1 LRSIAIACACLAAFA
16 TAGQTAAADQCL
28 TAVEVGD
35 VGRMVSIMAMGAAV
49 RRCAACLGPDRHPR
63 AVQQYDSSGMLKDF
77 WKAQSGLPLGNEKGD
92 YIDTTVRSEARNYT
106 AHLSGDCDACRRMA
120 DELDKL
126 STPEARE
133 AFYKTETEE
142 LVKAH
147 ALKACP

>member
-1 LRSIAIACACLAAFA
+1 
-16 TAGQTAAADQCL
+16 
-28 TAVEVGD
+28 
-35 VGRMVSIMAMGAAV
+35 MVSIMAMGAAV